1 MCITWL
7 QFGIHLDPFGPNS
20 NSTLGPSWDP
30 LRASWSQLAQV
41 RRKLKLGP
49 SKYAP
54 VRSNLRPRTG
64 KFDPSRLLV
73 GPSRPALFLSV
84 LFPGCGGVLVTKRLE
99 QLPRKIYIIP
109 PNLTL
114 MTMKWM
120 AYAAS
125 AALMHIKNR
134 GYPPPGS
141 TRRRTMLLLL
151 LLLLLLLPPT
161 TYYLLPTTYYL
172 LPTTY

>member
-1 MCITWL
+1 MTLTPMCITWL
-7 QFGIHLDPFGPNS
+7 QFGIHLDPFGPNFS
-20 NSTLGPSWDP
+20 PTALWAQVGPSWDP
-30 LRASWSQLAQV
+30 LGASWSQLAQV
-41 RRKLKLGP
+41 RRKLKLDP

-64 KFDPSRLLV
+64 KFDPSPLLV

-120 AYAAS
+120 AYTAS

-141 TRRRTMLLLL
+141 TRRRTMLPLC
-151 LLLLLLLPPT
+151 T
-161 TYYLLPTTYYL
+161 DFFSTNFC
-172 LPTTY
+172 

>member
-1 MCITWL
+1 M
-7 QFGIHLDPFGPNS
+7 
-20 NSTLGPSWDP
+20 
-30 LRASWSQLAQV
+30 
-41 RRKLKLGP
+41 
-49 SKYAP
+49 
-54 VRSNLRPRTG
+54 
-64 KFDPSRLLV
+64 V

-99 QLPRKIYIIP
+99 QLPRKIYLIP

-141 TRRRTMLLLL
+141 TRHRTMLLLPLCTDFFSTIFCRESEKGTSRVETSLEFLSRVTLKGAARYCLRQTPIDFQRQKDFTSSESVCYVWL
-151 LLLLLLLPPT
+151 LNVCSDGT
-161 TYYLLPTTYYL
+161 CHSRCQKA
-172 LPTTY
+172 